1 MKLGGA
7 LRRHRGGGQGRRGG
21 GKGGASRSGKGTG
34 RRSGSLG
41 SRLRLA
47 VGALGLAVVG
57 WGLGYLVATRVV
69 YPAPPPPSNLVTVPD
84 LKGQDAAEAAANLV
98 GAGLALGAVD
108 SLLHPTVR
116 RGVILGQSPLPG
128 QLAIRGSEVR
138 VTRSLGPQTR
148 AVPDVR
154 NVEASRARVVLETV
168 GLVVVEDSV
177 DSEVPR
183 GRVVSTS
190 PSGGSVVG
198 LPSEIRVAVS
208 RGPAQVVMPFL
219 LGMEEAVAIA
229 VLDSLGLVVGSVDEV
244 DRDGRD
250 AGIVVE
256 QQPPADTQVERGSA
270 VRLAVGRRG
279 G

>member
-1 MKLGGA
+1 MKLGGS
-7 LRRHRGGGQGRRGG
+7 LRRHRGGGR
-21 GKGGASRSGKGTG
+21 
-34 RRSGSLG
+34 RRSGGKSGSSRGRKTRRGNASLG

-47 VGALGLAVVG
+47 LAVVGLAGAG
-57 WGLGYLVATRVV
+57 WGLGYLVATRVL
-69 YPAPPPPSNLVTVPD
+69 YPAPPPPTNLVTVPD
-84 LKGQDAAEAAANLV
+84 LEGQDVAQAAANLV
-98 GAGLALGAVD
+98 GAGLTLGAVD
-108 SLLHPTVR
+108 SLLHPTGP
-116 RGVILGQSPLPG
+116 RGRILGQSPLPG
-128 QLAIRGSEVR
+128 QIALRGTEVR

-154 NVEASRARVVLETV
+154 NVDASRARVVLETV
-168 GLVVVEDSV
+168 GLLVVEDSM

-190 PSGGSVVG
+190 PVGGAVVA
-198 LPSEIRVAVS
+198 LPSEIRMSVS
-208 RGPAQVVMPFL
+208 LGPALVVMPYL
-219 LGMEEAVAIA
+219 LGLEEGAAMA
-229 VLDSLGLVVGSVDEV
+229 LLDSLGLVVGTVEEV

-256 QQPPADTQVERGSA
+256 QQPPADTEVERGSA